1 MTNHQQKRE
10 SMKKTDYFGIAFL
23 VLLALLVDRQYDEF
37 EKVYGLNRAIGLPT
51 SLEEIEISEE
61 QWEECMERIPE
72 MSDVAHYPYKVTR
85 EMLEE
90 AMEKLKEREG
100 KANEE

>member
-1 MTNHQQKRE
+1 
-10 SMKKTDYFGIAFL
+10 
-23 VLLALLVDRQYDEF
+23 
-37 EKVYGLNRAIGLPT
+37 
-51 SLEEIEISEE
+51 
-61 QWEECMERIPE
+61 MERIPE